1 MNKIIETIESGIKGG
16 SISSLINRI
25 AELRDEKDSLNEQL
39 KEVNKYL
46 TEAEAKLLR
55 LMDESDL
62 EKVSTDTATAFTK
75 TTNFW
80 KISNKVSFYKWAVNN
95 GRFEMLQSRLNSAPA
110 NQMFE
115 ESNQI
120 PEGTEV
126 TTGLKLNFRR
136 K

>member
-16 SISSLINRI
+16 TISALISQI
-25 AELRDEKDSLNEQL
+25 AELRDEKDTLNEQL
-39 KEVNKYL
+39 KEINKYL
-46 TEAEAKLLR
+46 AEAEAKLLR

-62 EKVSTDTATAFTK
+62 EKVSTDAATASTK
-75 TTNFW
+75 SVNFW
-80 KISNKVSFYKWAVNN
+80 KISDKEAFYKWAVNN
-95 GRFEMLQSRLNSAPA
+95 DRFEMLQSRINSAPA